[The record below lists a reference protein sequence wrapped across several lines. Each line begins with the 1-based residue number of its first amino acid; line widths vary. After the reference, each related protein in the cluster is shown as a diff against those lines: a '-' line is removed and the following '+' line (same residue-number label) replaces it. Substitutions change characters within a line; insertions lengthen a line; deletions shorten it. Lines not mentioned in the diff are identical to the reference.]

1 MNPRITYWLAILVV
15 FVIPAR
21 AIEPPSKLPS
31 TPIAAGQGI
40 ALQKLVPSLLEL
52 KKQDLTIEF
61 WVKPDR
67 AAIERKRM
75 HLSCLSNRGGSNVK
89 AISIACNQGVPS
101 VCCLG
106 SLLNGASSLVA
117 DQWSHVAITL
127 ETETLNKRV
136 RLWINGKRVD
146 ESLVLQPWPEAF
158 YYARMFDD
166 PWSQQ
171 RSFSGDAGPTRISG
185 SVRYRKDFQPA
196 AGWPRDEWTLLQLV
210 GDDFKPQ

>member
-75 HLSCLSNRGGSNVK
+75 HLSCFSNRGGSNVK

-171 RSFSGDAGPTRISG
+171 RFFSGDAGPTRISS